1 MQLINLVKKFF
12 AGLQA
17 LENTIEKDTQD
28 SIKLDISAIF
38 VQRKI
43 FDLSNAV
50 TNSLKRELD
59 IEDFDVTRG

>member
-50 TNSLKRELD
+50 SNSLKRELD
-59 IEDFDVTRG
+59 IEDFDVTSG